1 MGWLGPEDGPL
12 RLAFRDM
19 GGLKRPMIRRLVQ
32 LNLGLCLFG
41 AALALMVR
49 ARLGLDPWNVFHQ
62 GLAEH
67 TGLTIGQLSI
77 LTGIVVM
84 LLWIPLRQRPGIGT
98 VCNVF
103 VIGLTLDAALAAL
116 PEIEGLALRAACLV
130 AGVVLNGLGCAAYI
144 GAGLGTGPRDGLMTG
159 LHQRFGWSI
168 RVSRLSIEI
177 AVLALGWLLGGVAG
191 VGTVLYALAIGPIVQ
206 FFLARLTL
214 PPRVRRAVSP
224 APSSG

>member
-1 MGWLGPEDGPL
+1 MTLE
-12 RLAFRDM
+12 AAM
-19 GGLKRPMIRRLVQ
+19 MIRRLVQ

-62 GLAEH
+62 GLATH
-67 TGLTIGQLSI
+67 TGLTIGQVSI
-77 LTGIVVM
+77 LAGIVVM

-103 VIGLTLDAALAAL
+103 VIGLTLDATLLVL
-116 PEIEGLALRAACLV
+116 PEIEGLALRSAFLV

-168 RVSRLSIEI
+168 RVARLSIEI

-206 FFLARLTL
+206 FFLVRMTL
-214 PPRVRRAVSP
+214 PPRVKRPVSP

>member
-1 MGWLGPEDGPL
+1 MTLE
-12 RLAFRDM
+12 AAM
-19 GGLKRPMIRRLVQ
+19 MIRRLVQ

-62 GLAEH
+62 GLATH
-67 TGLTIGQLSI
+67 TGLTIGQVSI
-77 LTGIVVM
+77 LAGIVVM

-103 VIGLTLDAALAAL
+103 VIGLTLDATLLVL
-116 PEIEGLALRAACLV
+116 PEIEGLALRSAFLV

-168 RVSRLSIEI
+168 RVARLSIEI

-206 FFLARLTL
+206 FFLVRMTL
-214 PPRVRRAVSP
+214 PPRERRRRRIKQV
-224 APSSG
+224 G